1 MRWTHGLVNRL
12 VMAWD
17 GGLLL
22 AALACAWFFELHPQ
36 GPNPKGQAMI
46 LAVVGIHVFLSAM
59 TMVDAYRLEN
69 YRKLLKQI
77 FTIAFGIVAAL
88 AIALILV
95 WAFAPN
101 ELANPGWL
109 FQWAASSFVVLVL
122 GRLVVGPLSSRAR
135 RRGLLRRE
143 VVIVGATDIARDVI
157 RHVNDPGRRDLYRLA
172 AVFDDRVTRH
182 ALDLGAD
189 IPVTGRIEALHAYV
203 RDNKVDIIVMAL
215 PWEAAD
221 RIFQLLGQLQ
231 MIAADIV
238 LPLKHNPLD
247 LRLPHGGDLAGLP
260 VLQLMQ
266 APLRGTHALMKLI
279 EDYVV
284 ATIGIIVAA
293 PVIAIAAIAI
303 RLDSPGPVFFRQP
316 RLGLNNTIF
325 PMFKLRTM
333 TVDESDDGSL
343 GTKRDNP
350 RITRV
355 GAFLRR
361 TSLDEL
367 PQLLNVLRGEMSVV
381 GPRAHVPN
389 MVVSDGPYYEVVKRY
404 ATRSR
409 IKPGITGWA
418 QINGMRGGIDT
429 IEKARRGVE
438 LDTYY
443 VENWS
448 LWFDFKIMLRT
459 LVLGMV
465 GRDVF

>member
-17 GGLLL
+17 AGLLL
-22 AALACAWFFELHPQ
+22 VALGCAWLMELHPQ
-36 GPNPKGQAMI
+36 SANPRGQAMI
-46 LAVVGIHVFLSAM
+46 LGMVGIHVFLSTM

-69 YRKLLKQI
+69 YRKYLKQVL
-77 FTIAFGIVAAL
+77 TIAFAMVAAL
-88 AIALILV
+88 ATALILV
-95 WAFAPN
+95 WAFASDEFHHPVWLI
-101 ELANPGWL
+101 EWAGW
-109 FQWAASSFVVLVL
+109 SFAILVG
-122 GRLVVGPLSSRAR
+122 GRLIVGPVSKRIR

-157 RHVNDPGRRDLYRLA
+157 RHVNDPGRRDMYRLA
-172 AVFDDRVTRH
+172 ALFDDRLTRH
-182 ALDLGAD
+182 AVDLGAD
-189 IPVTGRIEALHAYV
+189 IPVTGTIEALHAYV
-203 RDNKVDIIVMAL
+203 RDNRVDIIVIAL

-221 RIFQLLGQLQ
+221 RIFQLLCQLQ

-247 LRLPHGGDLAGLP
+247 LRLPQGGDLAGLP

-293 PVIAIAAIAI
+293 PIIAVAAIAI

-429 IEKARRGVE
+429 LEKARRGVE

-443 VENWS
+443 IENWS